1 MILFY
6 DCHSL
11 IFLFTEDA
19 SLTHTWVL
27 PQQKNNYG
35 RFLGCA
41 YHFIS
46 FRLRLIHFLSHHSCH
61 HHFCSFS
68 LSFGRER
75 RKSKTEAMRPWGI
88 WVGITPLIHLFQ
100 YYTTCNWILTAYC
113 WEWKENITQKCNF
126 CVSIVSVND
135 QGQLVFDFRRLVTD
149 FRRFLKCL
157 NWGHNFHL
165 AHIVDSLFV
174 SVVETDIH

>member
-1 MILFY
+1 MIFPVILSFSSLLRTHRWPTHGS
-6 DCHSL
+6 CHSK
-11 IFLFTEDA
+11 
-19 SLTHTWVL
+19 
-27 PQQKNNYG
+27 KNNYG

-61 HHFCSFS
+61 HHFCPFS

-75 RKSKTEAMRPWGI
+75 RKSKTEAMGPWGI

-113 WEWKENITQKCNF
+113 WEWKENIIQKYNF
-126 CVSIVSVND
+126 FISLVSVND
-135 QGQLVFDFRRLVTD
+135 QGQLVFDFLRSL
-149 FRRFLKCL
+149 LYL

-165 AHIVDSLFV
+165 ARIVDSLFV
-174 SVVETDIH
+174 SVVETDI